1 MNIKR
6 VMMTALIALAML
18 ASAFAQNIELTGQVG
33 GQLNG
38 GVNLSTSLFHRI
50 EVANGVN
57 YGITAGY
64 LLGEHYGVEFLWNQ
78 NKSSTFA
85 QPNGGFS
92 SVKLFTLSQNQYMGN
107 FLFHLAPRDVRM
119 RPFVLLGIGA
129 NALNPET
136 HGVSGATRLVYSAGA
151 GAKYNVS
158 PHLGLRGQFKWSPT
172 YITSTNAGYWCDPF
186 WGGCWSVGHSHYLNE
201 FDITGGITLR
211 FGRTTTTQ

>member
-1 MNIKR
+1 MSTKSL
-6 VMMTALIALAML
+6 ALFLLTSIVLVTF
-18 ASAFAQNIELTGQVG
+18 AFSQDIEFTGQVG

-38 GVNLSTSLFHRI
+38 GLNTSTSLFHRI

-64 LLGEHYGVEFLWNQ
+64 LLGEHYGVEFQWNQ

-107 FLFHLAPRDVRM
+107 FLFHLTSRDIKL
-119 RPFVLLGIGA
+119 RPFVMFGIGA
-129 NALNPET
+129 NALDPDV
-136 HGVSGATRLVYSAGA
+136 HGVNGTTRFVYSLGA

-158 PHLGLRGQFKWSPT
+158 NHLGLRAQAKWSPT
-172 YITSTNAGYWCDPF
+172 YITTSNAGYWCDPF
-186 WGGCWSVGHSHYLNE
+186 WGGCWAVGNNHYLNE
-201 FDITGGITLR
+201 FDVTGGITLR
-211 FGRTTTTQ
+211 FGRTSAAQ

>member
-1 MNIKR
+1 MKKQVLTI
-6 VMMTALIALAML
+6 LIWAGFVT
-18 ASAFAQNIELTGQVG
+18 SAFAQNVEVTGQVG

-38 GVNLSTSLFHRI
+38 GVNLSTSLFQRI

-64 LLGEHYGVEFLWNQ
+64 LLGEHYGIEFLWNQ
-78 NKSSTFA
+78 NKSATFA
-85 QPNGGFS
+85 QPIGGFS

-107 FLFHLAPRDVRM
+107 FVLHLTARDVKM
-119 RPFVLLGIGA
+119 RPFLLFGIGA

-136 HGVSGATRLVYSAGA
+136 HGVSGATRLVYSLGA

-158 PHLGLRGQFKWSPT
+158 KHLGLRGQAKWSPT
-172 YITSTNAGYWCDPF
+172 YITSSNAGYWCDPF
-186 WGGCWSVGHSHYLNE
+186 WGGCWAVGNNHYLNE

-211 FGRTTTTQ
+211 FGRASTTQ